1 MTPEEMRRALPL
13 QKREADRDAF
23 MHNRLGPFDLTQRWV
38 RLCILWYVC
47 GLATGLVAAAWFAK
61 ARGIW

>member
-1 MTPEEMRRALPL
+1 MKVRIIG
-13 QKREADRDAF
+13 EADRDAF
-23 MHNRLGPFDLTQRWV
+23 MHNRLGPFDLTRRWV

-47 GLATGLVAAAWFAK
+47 GLATGLVVAAWFAK

>member
-1 MTPEEMRRALPL
+1 MPFFAPGLPMPEMGHKELL
-13 QKREADRDAF
+13 HFAD
-23 MHNRLGPFDLTQRWV
+23 NLTRRWV